1 VRRICFKSKR
11 LHCGEDP
18 SVKRAHAKTV
28 TCKVFGNLTAGGHR
42 LDGRTSGVLT
52 YARTGDYLDYLE
64 TSGKS
69 DSIENEQKNRK
80 SGKVSGEIK

>member
-1 VRRICFKSKR
+1 
-11 LHCGEDP
+11 
-18 SVKRAHAKTV
+18 
-28 TCKVFGNLTAGGHR
+28 VFGNLTAGGHR

-69 DSIENEQKNRK
+69 DSIENEQKTEK
-80 SGKVSGEIK
+80 AGKLVGK